1 MTGPIDRLDGGSA
14 ERRADRAPPGHEH
27 GVVVATRRRDAAAA
41 WRSGGAMAGR
51 AADVAG
57 PLLREHRAGPA
68 RVPARPGTRIH
79 HLPSA
84 TIVQ

>member
-1 MTGPIDRLDGGSA
+1 
-14 ERRADRAPPGHEH
+14 
-27 GVVVATRRRDAAAA
+27 
-41 WRSGGAMAGR
+41 MAGR

-84 TIVQ
+84 TIAQ